1 MGEVVTL
8 LVVGAGNRGFVYS
21 QYALENPEKCKVIG
35 VAEPRGEIK
44 KF

>member
-44 KF
+44 